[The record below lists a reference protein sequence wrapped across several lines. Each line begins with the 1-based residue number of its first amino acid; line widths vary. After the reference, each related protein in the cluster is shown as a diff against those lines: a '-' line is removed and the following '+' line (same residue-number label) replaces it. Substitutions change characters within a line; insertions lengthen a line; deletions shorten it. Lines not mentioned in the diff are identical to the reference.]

1 MLSSIFRNVFIA
13 GVVNGKL
20 DTNKTVTV
28 RFSEFEAYVQTII
41 SKVTEA
47 LGQQESIILTDSQGN
62 EIVDSDGTRGM
73 FEMIA
78 V

>member
-1 MLSSIFRNVFIA
+1 MWP
-13 GVVNGKL
+13 L